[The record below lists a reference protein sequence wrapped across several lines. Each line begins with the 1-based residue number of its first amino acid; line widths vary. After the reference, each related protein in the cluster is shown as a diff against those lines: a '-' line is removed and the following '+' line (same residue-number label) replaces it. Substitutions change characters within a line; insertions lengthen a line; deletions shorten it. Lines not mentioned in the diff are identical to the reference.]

1 MQTKV
6 LIVDDLEGVRRMLVY
21 ALEDDYDVCQAS
33 NGLEA
38 LGVAALEQPHV
49 IVMDLDMPVMDGV
62 EATRRLKANPALAH
76 IKVLAVSGQHN
87 SEKARLIQDDADAF
101 IEKPFQLPDLIE
113 AVARLAQV

>member
-1 MQTKV
+1 MIKV

-21 ALEDDYDVCQAS
+21 ALEDDYNIVQAA

-38 LGVAALEQPHV
+38 ISVAQSERPDI

-62 EATRRLKANPALAH
+62 EATRKIKAHPQLSR

-87 SEKARLIQDDADAF
+87 SEKARLIKDAADAF
-101 IEKPFQLPDLIE
+101 IEKPFEIADLVE
-113 AVARLAQV
+113 AVRTLSLK